1 MKMKAAILHSTPG
14 KLSVEEIDVA
24 EPGTGEVRV
33 KIAASG
39 LCHTDWETM
48 HGYQPVNLPAVI
60 GHEGAGVVE
69 SVGPGVT
76 RVTVG
81 DHVACSWSPNCGHCF
96 YCDHGQPILCEVAK
110 DVNAKGV
117 LFDGTTRMSL
127 DGEPVHYYSLV
138 SSHAEYNVIPEQ
150 AAVPL
155 RKDFPLDRAA
165 LLGCAVMTG
174 YGGAV
179 HAARV
184 KPEASVVVVGCG
196 AVGLSAIQGARISGA
211 SIIVG
216 VDVNPLKLDW
226 ARNFGATHVL
236 DSTKDDPVEF
246 VQSLTQGRGAD
257 YAIEAAGQNI
267 SIRQTLEASR
277 PGARIVIL
285 GKTPYGEEVTLP
297 FHILMGEREIV
308 RTSYGMS
315 RPRVDFPR
323 LANLYMEGRLLLDE
337 MITMRLPLEEINDGF
352 DALEKGNVARS
363 LVVFDSW

>member
-1 MKMKAAILHSTPG
+1 MKMKAAVLHATQGRLDIEELDIADPG
-14 KLSVEEIDVA
+14 
-24 EPGTGEVRV
+24 PGEVRV

-60 GHEGAGVVE
+60 GHEGAGVAEAVGSGVSRVE
-69 SVGPGVT
+69 E
-76 RVTVG
+76 G

-110 DVNAKGV
+110 AANSSGL

-127 DGEPVHYYSLV
+127 NGQPVHYYSLV
-138 SSHAEYNVIPEQ
+138 SSHAEYNIVPEQ
-150 AAVPL
+150 AAIPL
-155 RKDFPLDRAA
+155 RPDFPLDRAA

-179 HAARV
+179 HAGYIE
-184 KPEASVVVVGCG
+184 PEHSVIVVGCG
-196 AVGLSAIQGARISGA
+196 AVGLSAVQGARIAGA
-211 SIIVG
+211 SVIVG
-216 VDVNPLKLDW
+216 VDLNPLKLEW
-226 ARNFGATHVL
+226 AQKFGATHTV
-236 DSTKDDPVEF
+236 DASKDDPAEVMR
-246 VQSLTQGRGAD
+246 SLTQGRGAD
-257 YAIEAAGQNI
+257 VAIEAAGQNI

-285 GKTPYGEEVTLP
+285 GKTPFGEEVSFP
-297 FHILMGEREIV
+297 FHLMMGEREIV

-323 LANLYMEGRLLLDE
+323 LANLYMDGRLLLDD
-337 MITMRLPLEEINDGF
+337 MISQKLPLEKINDGF
-352 DALEKGNVARS
+352 DDLEKGNVARS
-363 LVVFDSW
+363 LVVFD